1 MLTFL
6 IIGHINHR
14 KNWTF
19 VLVTRKK
26 FNFLNLLVF
35 EFTQSFTRRDTE
47 WIDVRISQLYYL
59 WRRRHTTVW
68 LSDLGSSFLA
78 VACLHLVT
86 FLVVL
91 ELFFFCRLPWIVHS
105 ISGGLLLSL
114 KFTRSPLQHATCHL
128 FGNGR
133 CKPQLPWLYGNRL
146 SPTFLPHRFP
156 KFDEA
161 FQPLEV

>member
-47 WIDVRISQLYYL
+47 WIDVRISHLYYL

-68 LSDLGSSFLA
+68 LSFLA
-78 VACLHLVT
+78 VTSLHLVK

-91 ELFFFCRLPWIVHS
+91 ELFFSCRLPWVVHS
-105 ISGGLLLSL
+105 IFVG
-114 KFTRSPLQHATCHL
+114 FTGSPLQHAICHL

-133 CKPQLPWLYGNRL
+133 CKPQLPWLNGNRL
-146 SPTFLPHRFP
+146 SPTFSPHCFP

-161 FQPLEV
+161 FHPLEM